1 MSFIVYKHTSPSNKV
16 YIGITK
22 QNPIKRWR
30 GGKGYIN
37 NTYFFRAILKYGWNN
52 FQHEILYSEL
62 SEKEAKQIE
71 IYLISYY
78 NSTDHNYGYNKT
90 KGGDYRCKMSEEA
103 KQQMIQKLTGRKR
116 TDETKHK
123 ISVSKKGNCPKS
135 LSEKHKSNISKSL
148 IGNKRAAGLKTNM
161 KPVIQF
167 DSNWNFICF
176 WESAVNA
183 GNYLHCSSSGINAAC
198 KENIQ
203 KDVLTTK
210 YKGRYKGFKWLY
222 LDDYERWANKLG
234 GVPKRY

>member
-22 QNPIKRWR
+22 RNPIKRWQ

-62 SEKEAKQIE
+62 SEKVE
-71 IYLISYY
+71 
-78 NSTDHNYGYNKT
+78 
-90 KGGDYRCKMSEEA
+90 MSEEA
-103 KQQMIQKLTGRKR
+103 KQRMVQKLTGRKR
-116 TDETKHK
+116 TDETKYK
-123 ISVSKKGNCPKS
+123 ISIAKKGNCPKS
-135 LSEKHKSNISKSL
+135 LSEKHRSNISKSL

-167 DSNWNFICF
+167 DLNWNFICF
-176 WESAVNA
+176 WESSVNA
-183 GNYLHCSSSGINAAC
+183 SNYLHCAPSGINAAC
-198 KENIQ
+198 RENTQ

-210 YKGRYKGFKWLY
+210 YKGCYKGFKWLY
-222 LDDYERWANKLG
+222 LDDYERWADKLG
-234 GVPKRY
+234 GIPER